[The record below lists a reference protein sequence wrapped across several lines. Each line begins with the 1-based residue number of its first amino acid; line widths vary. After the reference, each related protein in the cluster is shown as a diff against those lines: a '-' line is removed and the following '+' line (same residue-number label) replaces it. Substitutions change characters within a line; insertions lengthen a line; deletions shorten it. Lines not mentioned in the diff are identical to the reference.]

1 MKIKHRFK
9 YIFLFLL
16 GWGILSITA
25 TAQTKDSLQHR
36 IDSLRNES
44 EKYVIDTSVSLVI
57 KKTEAVTQIINT
69 IKEILRRGFD
79 TTVLESALPE
89 TEMYIQN
96 IQTNYQQNQQLLN
109 LRNLNIIKSILFNYS
124 QQLKKWQEMLIGYT
138 TEMMQINS
146 KLNLIIRD
154 SSFTYLPHDTLISN
168 AYKSQL
174 LIFTEKWGK
183 ADSSNKTILLK
194 IENLQTRVANAYL
207 TCSELTNETNYR
219 IKNFSRQL
227 ALPEENPIWNSA
239 TINKTDG
246 FLLVMERSAKISSR
260 ILSFYLMNKRNT
272 IIIILLITLLLA
284 FSTQAVVKKLAK
296 NSPALLQEKAPT
308 ITHYPILT
316 TFLIVGAL
324 SPFFSQ
330 EEPASFTLCIW
341 VLVTALYTYLFTKNK
356 TIQLNTEWWMMIL
369 FFVIFSGFNL
379 LIQTTQAER
388 WIHLLLVGA
397 SLMLGLS
404 ILRKHQQ
411 IVIHDGFPVRL
422 MILIFIGLNVLSAIF
437 NVIGSF
443 ILAKYFAASA
453 ITGLLTARILY
464 SLIDLIMETIWLYEA
479 QYRNSLI
486 TDFKADLEALNKKLK
501 TFITGFVGIIWLI
514 ILSRNLNVYDIFFDG
529 IADFLMKERILG
541 SMHFS
546 FYSILI
552 FIGIIW
558 ISNVIAK
565 SLQLIF
571 GETSNSSSQKDTH
584 SAKGG
589 SILLLARIGILSL
602 GIILAFV
609 ASGIPLDKLTI
620 IIGALGVG
628 IGFGLQNVVNNLVS
642 GLILAFE
649 RPVRVGDTVEVSNRQ
664 GTVKEI
670 GIRSTKIITAEGSE
684 VIIPNGDL
692 LSQHIINWTQNS
704 AYRRVEILVGVGYE
718 SSLREVERIILGILN
733 EHAQVQTRP
742 APLVLTHSF
751 ADSSVQIRTLFWT
764 NHENWVATKSD
775 ILQVIH
781 QRFQENNIQ
790 IPFPQQDI
798 HIIADKI
805 QEGNPNL

>member
-1 MKIKHRFK
+1 MKSKHRYK

-16 GWGILSITA
+16 GLGILSITA
-25 TAQTKDSLQHR
+25 NAQTKDSLQHR

-57 KKTEAVTQIINT
+57 KKTEAVTQIINN

-89 TEMYIQN
+89 TEMNIQN

-109 LRNLNIIKSILFNYS
+109 LRNLNIIKSILFNHS

-138 TEMMQINS
+138 TEMMQINA

-154 SSFTYLPHDTLISN
+154 STFSYLPHDTLISN
-168 AYKSQL
+168 TYKKQL

-207 TCSELTNETNYR
+207 TCTELTNETNYR

-227 ALPEENPIWNSA
+227 ALPEENPLWSSV
-239 TINKTDG
+239 TKNKNDG
-246 FLLVMERSAKISSR
+246 FLQVMENSAKIAYR
-260 ILSFYLMNKRNT
+260 ILSSYLMNKRNT
-272 IIIILLITLLLA
+272 IIIILLITLLLGYT
-284 FSTQAVVKKLAK
+284 TQGVAKKLAK
-296 NSPALLQEKAPT
+296 NPLSLVQEKAPT
-308 ITHYPILT
+308 IAHYPILAT
-316 TFLIVGAL
+316 LLIVGAL

-341 VLVTALYTYLFTKNK
+341 LLVTTLYTYLFTKNK
-356 TIQLNTEWWMMIL
+356 SIQLNTEWWVMIL
-369 FFVIFSGFNL
+369 FFILFSGFNL

-388 WIHLLLVGA
+388 WIHLVLVGA
-397 SLMLGLS
+397 SLMLGVSL
-404 ILRKHQQ
+404 LRKHHQ
-411 IVIHDGFPVRL
+411 IIIHAGFPVRVV
-422 MILIFIGLNVLSAIF
+422 ILIFIGLNILSVIF

-464 SLIDLIMETIWLYEA
+464 SLIDLVMETIWVYEA

-486 TDFKADLEALNKKLK
+486 TNYKADLEALNKKLK
-501 TFITGFVGIIWLI
+501 TFITGFAGIVWLI
-514 ILSRNLNVYDIFFDG
+514 ILSRNLNIYDIFFDG
-529 IADFLMKERILG
+529 IANFLMKERILG
-541 SMHFS
+541 NMHFS
-546 FYSILI
+546 FFSILI

-558 ISNVIAK
+558 ISNVLAK

-571 GETSNSSSQKDTH
+571 GDTANSSSQKDTH

-589 SILLLARIGILSL
+589 SILLLARIGILAL
-602 GIILAFV
+602 GIILAFI

-649 RPVRVGDTVEVSNRQ
+649 RPVRVGDTIEVNTRQ
-664 GTVKEI
+664 GIVKEI

-704 AYRRVEILVGVGYE
+704 AYRRVEIILGVGYQ
-718 SSLREVERIILGILN
+718 SSLREVEKIILGILN

-742 APLVLTHSF
+742 TPLVLTHSF
-751 ADSSVQIRTLFWT
+751 ADSSVQVRILFWT
-764 NHENWVATKSD
+764 NHENWVAIKSD
-775 ILQVIH
+775 ILQAIH
-781 QRFQENNIQ
+781 QLFQENNIQ
-790 IPFPQQDI
+790 IPFPQQDV
-798 HIIADKI
+798 HIISDKI
-805 QEGNPNL
+805 QDGNPNI

>member
-1 MKIKHRFK
+1 MKIKHRYK

-16 GWGILSITA
+16 GLGILSITA
-25 TAQTKDSLQHR
+25 NAQTKDSLQYR

-57 KKTEAVTQIINT
+57 KKTEAVTQIINN

-79 TTVLESALPE
+79 TTILESALPE
-89 TEMYIQN
+89 TEMNIQN

-109 LRNLNIIKSILFNYS
+109 LRNLNIIKSILFNHS

-138 TEMMQINS
+138 TEMMQINA

-154 SSFTYLPHDTLISN
+154 STFSYLPHDTLISN
-168 AYKSQL
+168 TYKKQL

-207 TCSELTNETNYR
+207 TCTELTNETNYR

-227 ALPEENPIWNSA
+227 ALPEENPLWSSA
-239 TINKTDG
+239 TKNKNDG
-246 FLLVMERSAKISSR
+246 FLQVMENSAKIAYR

-296 NSPALLQEKAPT
+296 SSPTLLQEKAPT
-308 ITHYPILT
+308 IAHYPILA
-316 TFLIVGAL
+316 TFFMVGSL

-341 VLVTALYTYLFTKNK
+341 LMVTALYTYLFTKNK
-356 TIQLNTEWWMMIL
+356 TIQLNTEWWVMIL
-369 FFVIFSGFNL
+369 FFILFSGFNL

-397 SLMLGLS
+397 SLILGLS
-404 ILRKHQQ
+404 LLRKHHQ
-411 IVIHDGFPVRL
+411 IIIHAGFPVRL
-422 MILIFIGLNVLSAIF
+422 VILIFIGLNIISVIF
-437 NVIGSF
+437 NIIGSF

-464 SLIDLIMETIWLYEA
+464 SLIDLVMETIWVYEA

-486 TDFKADLEALNKKLK
+486 TNYKADLEALNKKLK
-501 TFITGFVGIIWLI
+501 TFITGFAGIVWLI
-514 ILSRNLNVYDIFFDG
+514 ILSRNLNIYDIFFDG
-529 IADFLMKERILG
+529 IANFLMKERILG
-541 SMHFS
+541 NMHFS
-546 FYSILI
+546 FFSILI

-558 ISNVIAK
+558 ISNVLAK

-571 GETSNSSSQKDTH
+571 GDTANSSSQKDTH

-602 GIILAFV
+602 GIILAFI

-649 RPVRVGDTVEVSNRQ
+649 RPVRVGDTIEVNTRQ
-664 GTVKEI
+664 GIVKEI

-704 AYRRVEILVGVGYE
+704 AYRRVEIILGVGYQ
-718 SSLREVERIILGILN
+718 SSLREVEKIILGILN

-790 IPFPQQDI
+790 IPFPQQDV
-798 HIIADKI
+798 HIISDKI
-805 QEGNPNL
+805 QDGNPNI

>member
-1 MKIKHRFK
+1 MRYRK
-9 YIFLFLL
+9 YLSLVLL
-16 GWGILSITA
+16 SLIGFIAIA
-25 TAQTKDSLQHR
+25 NAQTKDSLQQR

-44 EKYVIDTSVSLVI
+44 EKHVIDTSVSLVI
-57 KKTEAVTQIINT
+57 KKTEAVTQIINN

-79 TTVLESALPE
+79 TSVLESALPE
-89 TEMYIQN
+89 AEMNIQN
-96 IQTNYQQNQQLLN
+96 IQANYQQNQQLLN
-109 LRNLNIIKSILFNYS
+109 LRNLNIIKSILFNHS

-138 TEMMQINS
+138 TEMMQINA
-146 KLNLIIRD
+146 KLNLIIQD
-154 SSFTYLPHDTLISN
+154 STFSYLPHDTLISN
-168 AYKSQL
+168 TYKTQL

-183 ADSSNKTILLK
+183 ADSSNKTILQK

-207 TCSELTNETNYR
+207 TCGELTNETNYR
-219 IKNFSRQL
+219 IKNFSKQL
-227 ALPEENPIWNSA
+227 ALPEENPLWNSE
-239 TINKTDG
+239 TKHKNDG
-246 FLLVMERSAKISSR
+246 FVLIMKRSAKIASR

-284 FSTQAVVKKLAK
+284 FSTQAVAKKLAK
-296 NSPALLQEKAPT
+296 NPLSLLQEKAPT
-308 ITHYPILT
+308 IAHYPILAT
-316 TFLIVGAL
+316 LLIVGAL

-341 VLVTALYTYLFTKNK
+341 LLVTVLYTYLFTKNK
-356 TIQLNTEWWMMIL
+356 TIQLNTEWWVMIL
-369 FFVIFSGFNL
+369 FFILFSGFNL

-397 SLMLGLS
+397 SLTLGLS
-404 ILRKHQQ
+404 LLRKYHQ
-411 IVIHDGFPVRL
+411 ITIHPGFPVKAV
-422 MILIFIGLNVLSAIF
+422 ILIFIGLNILSIIF

-464 SLIDLIMETIWLYEA
+464 SLIDLIMETIWLYEV

-486 TDFKADLEALNKKLK
+486 TDYKADIEALNKKLK
-501 TFITGFVGIIWLI
+501 TFFTGFVGIIWLI
-514 ILSRNLNVYDIFFDG
+514 ILSRNLNIYDIFFDG
-529 IADFLMKERILG
+529 IADFLKKERVLG

-546 FYSILI
+546 FFSILI

-571 GETSNSSSQKDTH
+571 GNTANSSSQNDTH

-602 GIILAFV
+602 GIMLAFV

-742 APLVLTHSF
+742 TPLVLTHSF

-790 IPFPQQDI
+790 IPFPQQDV
-798 HIIADKI
+798 HIISDKI
-805 QEGNPNL
+805 QNNNPTL

>member
-57 KKTEAVTQIINT
+57 KKTEAVTQIINN

-89 TEMYIQN
+89 TEMNIQN

-109 LRNLNIIKSILFNYS
+109 LRNLNIIKSILFNHS

-138 TEMMQINS
+138 TEMMQINA

-154 SSFTYLPHDTLISN
+154 STFSYLPHDTLISN
-168 AYKSQL
+168 TYKKQL

-207 TCSELTNETNYR
+207 TCTELTNETNYR

-227 ALPEENPIWNSA
+227 ALPEENPLWSSV
-239 TINKTDG
+239 TKNKNDG
-246 FLLVMERSAKISSR
+246 FLQVMENSAKIAYR
-260 ILSFYLMNKRNT
+260 ILSSYLMNKRNT
-272 IIIILLITLLLA
+272 IIIILLITLLLGYT
-284 FSTQAVVKKLAK
+284 TQGVAKKLAK
-296 NSPALLQEKAPT
+296 NPLSLVQEKAPT
-308 ITHYPILT
+308 IAHYPILAT
-316 TFLIVGAL
+316 LLIVGAL

-341 VLVTALYTYLFTKNK
+341 LLVTTLYTYLFTKNK
-356 TIQLNTEWWMMIL
+356 SIQLNTEWWVMIL
-369 FFVIFSGFNL
+369 FFILFSGFNL

-388 WIHLLLVGA
+388 WIHLLMVGA
-397 SLMLGLS
+397 SLTLGLS
-404 ILRKHQQ
+404 LLRKHHQ
-411 IVIHDGFPVRL
+411 IIIHAGFPVRL
-422 MILIFIGLNVLSAIF
+422 VILIFIGLNIISVIF
-437 NVIGSF
+437 NIIGSF

-464 SLIDLIMETIWLYEA
+464 SLIDLVMETIWVYEA

-486 TDFKADLEALNKKLK
+486 TNYKADLEALNKKLK
-501 TFITGFVGIIWLI
+501 TFITGFAGIVWLI
-514 ILSRNLNVYDIFFDG
+514 ILSRNLNIYDIFFDG
-529 IADFLMKERILG
+529 IANFLMKERILG
-541 SMHFS
+541 NMHFS
-546 FYSILI
+546 FFSILI

-558 ISNVIAK
+558 ISNVLAK

-571 GETSNSSSQKDTH
+571 GDTANSSSQKDTH

-589 SILLLARIGILSL
+589 SILLLARIGILAL
-602 GIILAFV
+602 GIILAFI

-649 RPVRVGDTVEVSNRQ
+649 RPVRVGDTIEVNTRQ
-664 GTVKEI
+664 GIVKEI

-704 AYRRVEILVGVGYE
+704 AYRRVEIILGVGYQ
-718 SSLREVERIILGILN
+718 SSLREVEKIILGILN

-742 APLVLTHSF
+742 TPLVLTHSF
-751 ADSSVQIRTLFWT
+751 ADSSVQVRILFWT
-764 NHENWVATKSD
+764 NHENWVAIKSD
-775 ILQVIH
+775 ILQAIH
-781 QRFQENNIQ
+781 QLFQENNIQ
-790 IPFPQQDI
+790 IPFPQQDV
-798 HIIADKI
+798 HIISDKI
-805 QEGNPNL
+805 QDGNPNI

>member
-1 MKIKHRFK
+1 MRYRK
-9 YIFLFLL
+9 YLSLVLLTLL
-16 GWGILSITA
+16 GTIAIA
-25 TAQTKDSLQHR
+25 NAQTKDSLQHR

-57 KKTEAVTQIINT
+57 KKTEAVTQIINN

-79 TTVLESALPE
+79 TTILESALPE

-138 TEMMQINS
+138 TEMMQINT
-146 KLNLIIRD
+146 KLNLIIQD
-154 SSFTYLPHDTLISN
+154 STFTYLPHDTLISN
-168 AYKSQL
+168 TYKKQL

-183 ADSSNKTILLK
+183 ADSSNKTILSK

-207 TCSELTNETNYR
+207 TCTELSNETNYR

-227 ALPEENPIWNSA
+227 ALPEENPLWNSA
-239 TINKTDG
+239 NKNNNDG
-246 FLLVMERSAKISSR
+246 FVVVLERSAKIASR

-284 FSTQAVVKKLAK
+284 FSTQAVAKKLAK
-296 NSPALLQEKAPT
+296 NPLALVQEKAPT
-308 ITHYPILT
+308 IAHYPILAT
-316 TFLIVGAL
+316 LLIVGAL

-341 VLVTALYTYLFTKNK
+341 LMVTALYTYLFTKNK
-356 TIQLNTEWWMMIL
+356 TIQLNTEWWVMIL
-369 FFVIFSGFNL
+369 FFILFSGFNL

-404 ILRKHQQ
+404 LLRKHHQ
-411 IVIHDGFPVRL
+411 ITIHAGFPVRVV
-422 MILIFIGLNVLSAIF
+422 ILIFIGLNILSVIF

-464 SLIDLIMETIWLYEA
+464 SLIDLVMETIWVYEA

-486 TDFKADLEALNKKLK
+486 TDYKADLEALNKKLK
-501 TFITGFVGIIWLI
+501 TFITGFVGIIWFI
-514 ILSRNLNVYDIFFDG
+514 ILSRNLNIYDIFFDG

-571 GETSNSSSQKDTH
+571 GNTAKSSSLNDTH

-589 SILLLARIGILSL
+589 SILLLARIGILAL

-704 AYRRVEILVGVGYE
+704 AYRRVEIILGVGYQ
-718 SSLREVERIILGILN
+718 SSLREVEIIILGILN

-742 APLVLTHSF
+742 TPLVLTHSF

-775 ILQVIH
+775 ILQAIH

-798 HIIADKI
+798 HIITDKI
-805 QEGNPNL
+805 QDGTPNL

>member
-1 MKIKHRFK
+1 MKSKHRYK

-16 GWGILSITA
+16 GWGIFSITA

-57 KKTEAVTQIINT
+57 KKTEAVTQIINN

-89 TEMYIQN
+89 TEMNIQN

-109 LRNLNIIKSILFNYS
+109 LRNLNIIKSILFNHS

-138 TEMMQINS
+138 TEMMQINA

-154 SSFTYLPHDTLISN
+154 STFSYLPHDTLISN
-168 AYKSQL
+168 TYKKQL

-207 TCSELTNETNYR
+207 TCTELTNETNYR

-227 ALPEENPIWNSA
+227 ALPEENPLWSSV
-239 TINKTDG
+239 TKNKNDG
-246 FLLVMERSAKISSR
+246 FLQVMENSAKIAYR
-260 ILSFYLMNKRNT
+260 ILSSYLMNKRNT
-272 IIIILLITLLLA
+272 IIIILLITLLLGYT
-284 FSTQAVVKKLAK
+284 TQGVAKKLAK
-296 NSPALLQEKAPT
+296 NPLSLVQEKAPT
-308 ITHYPILT
+308 IAHYPILAT
-316 TFLIVGAL
+316 LLIVGAL

-341 VLVTALYTYLFTKNK
+341 LLVTTLYTYLFTKNK
-356 TIQLNTEWWMMIL
+356 SIQLNTEWWVMIL
-369 FFVIFSGFNL
+369 FFILFSGFNL

-388 WIHLLLVGA
+388 WIHLLMVGA
-397 SLMLGLS
+397 SLTLGLS
-404 ILRKHQQ
+404 LLRKHHQ
-411 IVIHDGFPVRL
+411 IIIHAGFPVRL
-422 MILIFIGLNVLSAIF
+422 VILIFIGLNIISVIF
-437 NVIGSF
+437 NIIGSF

-464 SLIDLIMETIWLYEA
+464 SLIDLVMETIWVYEA

-486 TDFKADLEALNKKLK
+486 TNYKADLEALNKKLK
-501 TFITGFVGIIWLI
+501 TFITGFAGIVWLI
-514 ILSRNLNVYDIFFDG
+514 ILSRNLNIYDIFFDG
-529 IADFLMKERILG
+529 IANFLMKERILG
-541 SMHFS
+541 NMHFS
-546 FYSILI
+546 FFSILI

-558 ISNVIAK
+558 ISNVLAK

-571 GETSNSSSQKDTH
+571 GDTANSSSQKDTH

-589 SILLLARIGILSL
+589 SILLLARIGILAL
-602 GIILAFV
+602 GIILAFI

-649 RPVRVGDTVEVSNRQ
+649 RPVRVGDTIEVNTRQ
-664 GTVKEI
+664 GIVKEI

-704 AYRRVEILVGVGYE
+704 AYRRVEIILGVGYQ
-718 SSLREVERIILGILN
+718 SSLREVEKIILGILN

-742 APLVLTHSF
+742 TPLVLTHSF
-751 ADSSVQIRTLFWT
+751 ADSSVQVRILFWT
-764 NHENWVATKSD
+764 NHENWVAIKSD
-775 ILQVIH
+775 ILQAIH
-781 QRFQENNIQ
+781 QLFQENNIQ
-790 IPFPQQDI
+790 IPFPQQDV
-798 HIIADKI
+798 HIISDKI
-805 QEGNPNL
+805 QDGNPNI

>member
-1 MKIKHRFK
+1 MKSKHRYK

-16 GWGILSITA
+16 GLGILSITA
-25 TAQTKDSLQHR
+25 NAQTKDSLQHR

-57 KKTEAVTQIINT
+57 KKTEAVTQIINN

-79 TTVLESALPE
+79 TTILESALPE
-89 TEMYIQN
+89 TEMNIQN

-109 LRNLNIIKSILFNYS
+109 LRNLNIIKSILFNHS

-138 TEMMQINS
+138 TEMMQINA

-154 SSFTYLPHDTLISN
+154 STFSYLPHDTLISN
-168 AYKSQL
+168 TYKKQL

-207 TCSELTNETNYR
+207 TCTELTNETNYR

-227 ALPEENPIWNSA
+227 ALPEENPLWSSV
-239 TINKTDG
+239 TKNKNDG
-246 FLLVMERSAKISSR
+246 FLQVMENSAKIAYR
-260 ILSFYLMNKRNT
+260 ILSSYLMNKRNT
-272 IIIILLITLLLA
+272 IIIILLITLLLGYT
-284 FSTQAVVKKLAK
+284 TQGVAKKLAK
-296 NSPALLQEKAPT
+296 NPLSLVQEKAPT
-308 ITHYPILT
+308 IAHYPILAT
-316 TFLIVGAL
+316 LLIVGAL

-341 VLVTALYTYLFTKNK
+341 LLVTTLYTYLFTKNK
-356 TIQLNTEWWMMIL
+356 SIQLNTEWWVMIL
-369 FFVIFSGFNL
+369 FFILFSGFNL

-388 WIHLLLVGA
+388 WIHLLMVGA
-397 SLMLGLS
+397 SLTLGLS
-404 ILRKHQQ
+404 LLRKHHQ
-411 IVIHDGFPVRL
+411 IIIHAGFPVRL
-422 MILIFIGLNVLSAIF
+422 VILIFIGLNIISVIF
-437 NVIGSF
+437 NIIGSF

-464 SLIDLIMETIWLYEA
+464 SLIDLVMETIWVYEA

-486 TDFKADLEALNKKLK
+486 TNYKADLEALNKKLK
-501 TFITGFVGIIWLI
+501 TFITGFAGIVWLI
-514 ILSRNLNVYDIFFDG
+514 ILSRNLNIYDIFFDG
-529 IADFLMKERILG
+529 IANFLMKERILG
-541 SMHFS
+541 NMHFS
-546 FYSILI
+546 FFSILI

-558 ISNVIAK
+558 ISNVLAK

-571 GETSNSSSQKDTH
+571 GDTANSSSQKDTH

-589 SILLLARIGILSL
+589 SILLLARIGILAL
-602 GIILAFV
+602 GIILAFI

-649 RPVRVGDTVEVSNRQ
+649 RPVRVGDTIEVNTRQ
-664 GTVKEI
+664 GIVKEI

-704 AYRRVEILVGVGYE
+704 AYRRVEIILGVGYQ
-718 SSLREVERIILGILN
+718 SSLREVEKIILGILN

-742 APLVLTHSF
+742 TPLVLTHSF
-751 ADSSVQIRTLFWT
+751 ADSSVQVRILFWT
-764 NHENWVATKSD
+764 NHENWVAIKSD
-775 ILQVIH
+775 ILQAIH
-781 QRFQENNIQ
+781 QLFQENNIQ
-790 IPFPQQDI
+790 IPFPQQDV
-798 HIIADKI
+798 HIISDKI
-805 QEGNPNL
+805 QDGNPNI